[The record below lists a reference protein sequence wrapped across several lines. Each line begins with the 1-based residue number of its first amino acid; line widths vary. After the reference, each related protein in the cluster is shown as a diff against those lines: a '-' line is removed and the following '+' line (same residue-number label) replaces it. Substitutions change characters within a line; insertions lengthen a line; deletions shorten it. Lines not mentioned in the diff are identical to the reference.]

1 MRVLRL
7 PVPGNTKISNP
18 GISLS
23 IEQDVLR
30 LDIPVDDVALMKMV
44 ESLNETSDKEF

>member
-7 PVPGNTKISNP
+7 PVPGDTKIGNP
-18 GISLS
+18 SISLS